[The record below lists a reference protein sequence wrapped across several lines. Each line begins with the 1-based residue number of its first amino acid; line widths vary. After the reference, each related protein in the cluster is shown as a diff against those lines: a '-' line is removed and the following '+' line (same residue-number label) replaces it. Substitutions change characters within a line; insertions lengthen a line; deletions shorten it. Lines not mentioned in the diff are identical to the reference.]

1 MVYSMQCVTIIFV
14 EFRHDIIQLM
24 RTIKFKTQDKY
35 LNQGLYFILV
45 PLLITVYYFVLNV
58 SISKIEL
65 ML

>member
-24 RTIKFKTQDKY
+24 RTIQFKTQDKY